1 MNMKPKITIGLTTFN
16 SEKYIKNTLESLL
29 AQDYDNMELHVY
41 DNDSTDS
48 TLEILNTYSCDFLFI
63 HKNECNIGASKNF
76 EQAYKNCV
84 TPYFMWAGHD
94 DLWGASFVSS
104 IVNYMEKNTEASL
117 CFCEIDFID
126 ADGVVINNFTYNKVN
141 TKGMGAQ
148 QALNALVSEINWYC
162 LYGIFRREALSD
174 IVIDLNCPGPDVLIL
189 AQLLMRGEIHILS
202 EKLFSYRIIPKH
214 IYYTAQ
220 QLNINNLSGK
230 KSDVWNFEYSSIFK
244 NIISL
249 IINSNRPYEVR
260 LEMVVS
266 VILSMIRNNK
276 RWLIQII
283 KEQQFFDGNPKS
295 DRDYFNMNALD
306 FVSKFV
312 SFVFSRGI
320 GGGVFS
326 SDREDLLC
334 SVDFDPFQ
342 IIDKISFLN
351 LNENILLRHLLLP
364 LSEANLIGVTCE
376 LLECDSLRNAIK
388 YFEINSNY
396 FERSKNICAVQV
408 QLKAAALK
416 YSITDNYL

>member
-1 MNMKPKITIGLTTFN
+1 M
-16 SEKYIKNTLESLL
+16 
-29 AQDYDNMELHVY
+29 
-41 DNDSTDS
+41 
-48 TLEILNTYSCDFLFI
+48 EILTAYSCDFLFI

-94 DLWGASFVSS
+94 DLWEESFVST

-126 ADGVVINNFTYNKVN
+126 ADGIAINNFTYNKVN

-162 LYGIFRREALSD
+162 LYGVFRREALSD

-189 AQLLMRGEIHILS
+189 AQLLMRGEIHILP

-214 IYYTAQ
+214 VNYTAQ
-220 QLNINNLSGK
+220 QLNVNNLSGNK
-230 KSDVWNFEYSSIFK
+230 NDVWNFEYSSIFK

-249 IINSNRPYEVR
+249 VINASIPCEVR

-266 VILSMIRNNK
+266 VIISMIRHNK

-283 KEQQFFDGNPKS
+283 KEQQFFDEKS
-295 DRDYFNMNALD
+295 KSVNDYFNSSALD
-306 FVSKFV
+306 FVSSFV

-320 GGGVFS
+320 GGGIFS

-334 SVDFDPFQ
+334 DDDFGPFQ
-342 IIDKISFLN
+342 IMDKISFLN
-351 LNENILLRHLLLP
+351 FNKNILLRHLLLP
-364 LSEANLIGVTCE
+364 LTEADLIGVTCE
-376 LLECDSLRNAIK
+376 LLECGDLKNAIK
-388 YFEINSNY
+388 YFKINSIF
-396 FERSKNICAVQV
+396 FEKSVNILAVEV
-408 QLKAAALK
+408 QLNAASVK
-416 YSITDNYL
+416 YSMLADDFDFAL